1 MPTGAKLIGGLAFA
15 ALAYFLSDLIKPL
28 LADTEGTRVG
38 WLSPV
43 NAFIGWLMGWTILG
57 KGAGVNYVQSMG
69 YGFTTTAA
77 IAFWALLFW
86 SGHKMLGRSVQL
98 RYDGPMEALQQMGAL
113 FFEYARLIA
122 VQEILIPAA
131 IGTIFVAW
139 LTEFFARRWS

>member
-1 MPTGAKLIGGLAFA
+1 MPTGGKLIGGIAFA

-43 NAFIGWLMGWTILG
+43 NAFIGFLMGWTIMG
-57 KGAGVNYVQSMG
+57 KGAGHRYVQAMG

-77 IAFWALLFW
+77 ITFWCLLFW

-113 FFEYARLIA
+113 FFEYGNLIM
-122 VQEILIPAA
+122 VQGILIPAA
-131 IGTIFVAW
+131 VGTIFVSW